1 VEVLGGDAVGE
12 LVQVRLADVRIAGRL
27 EQPHRVRRLGRH
39 VIREDGRAVGRA
51 DTGRVEEILDR
62 EPDPGTG
69 LGDLGDEDAV
79 YVPVV
84 P

>member
-1 VEVLGGDAVGE
+1 
-12 LVQVRLADVRIAGRL
+12 
-27 EQPHRVRRLGRH
+27 
-39 VIREDGRAVGRA
+39 VIREDGRPVGRA
-51 DTGRVEEILDR
+51 DAGRVEEILDR

-84 P
+84 LRYPWFPRCW